1 MKVLKN
7 NATLVILFL
16 MFILSTLFFNLV
28 LGISPILD
36 FFNYMASKKYL
47 WTIPLLISILFGFW
61 LYSRSMKRKISNE
74 RIEIFNAT
82 IRTIQDILQNS
93 ASSMQLLILDMKDV
107 EVHEEIIIKAEKN
120 MDELKSVIKTLA
132 SVDPKTIQLKDL
144 NRNLSIIKMND

>member
-7 NATLVILFL
+7 NSTLVILFL

-36 FFNYMASKKYL
+36 FFNYMAGKKYL

-61 LYSRSMKRKISNE
+61 LYSRSMKRKISDE

>member
-7 NATLVILFL
+7 NSTLVILFL

-36 FFNYMASKKYL
+36 FFNYMAGKKYL

-61 LYSRSMKRKISNE
+61 LYSRSMKRKISDE

-93 ASSMQLLILDMKDV
+93 ATSMQLLILDMKDV

>member
-7 NATLVILFL
+7 SSTLVILFL

-36 FFNYMASKKYL
+36 FFNYMAGKKYL

-61 LYSRSMKRKISNE
+61 LYSRSMKRKISDE

-120 MDELKSVIKTLA
+120 MEELKSVIKTLA

>member
-1 MKVLKN
+1 
-7 NATLVILFL
+7 
-16 MFILSTLFFNLV
+16 
-28 LGISPILD
+28 
-36 FFNYMASKKYL
+36 
-47 WTIPLLISILFGFW
+47 
-61 LYSRSMKRKISNE
+61 MKRKISDE

-120 MDELKSVIKTLA
+120 MEELKSVIKTLA